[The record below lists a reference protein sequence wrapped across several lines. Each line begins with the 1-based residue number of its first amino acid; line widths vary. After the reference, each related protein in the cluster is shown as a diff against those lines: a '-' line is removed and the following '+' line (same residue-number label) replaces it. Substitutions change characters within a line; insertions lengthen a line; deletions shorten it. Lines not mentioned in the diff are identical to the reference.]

1 MRIRDAK
8 VNDEEKKDFYSKM
21 RKEGEK
27 LVTDK
32 RVADKYEE
40 TATRERDASKSMAND
55 DVMSAKTKLSHLER
69 VVPGHSEDRYDELL
83 HDTKTEHYGPSTVGT
98 AAEIEMAKYELE
110 HAKKV
115 QSAINSSA
123 MSDEEIKKVAEEKK
137 EAYEEL
143 SKSHKEKQKE
153 GPVVDSKRNN
163 DFHTIQLEYMRRT
176 NAFSRFVARIS
187 GKAPKWK
194 EVAKYDAEDMAFL
207 RKQALNQTHEQKK
220 VEKTVND
227 SAAKG
232 QIKYS
237 DVYKEIKRKQW
248 RNFVTDL
255 RSLSSLHSG
264 KQMEE
269 NETKR
274 EERYGRR

>member
-1 MRIRDAK
+1 MNWNMQKKCK
-8 VNDEEKKDFYSKM
+8 VQLIEYGNKNSTDSDIQNDINNLRKIQKALDKK
-21 RKEGEK
+21 KEQ
-27 LVTDK
+27 
-32 RVADKYEE
+32 
-40 TATRERDASKSMAND
+40 SKS
-55 DVMSAKTKLSHLER
+55 
-69 VVPGHSEDRYDELL
+69 
-83 HDTKTEHYGPSTVGT
+83 
-98 AAEIEMAKYELE
+98 
-110 HAKKV
+110 
-115 QSAINSSA
+115 
-123 MSDEEIKKVAEEKK
+123 KKVAGEKK

-143 SKSHKEKQKE
+143 NKSHKEKQKE
-153 GPVVDSKRNN
+153 GPVVDSKRNS